1 LFPMGA
7 ASFLFS
13 QLTPLPLVST
23 IQLL

>member
-1 LFPMGA
+1 LIPTGA

-13 QLTPLPLVST
+13 RLAPLPLVST